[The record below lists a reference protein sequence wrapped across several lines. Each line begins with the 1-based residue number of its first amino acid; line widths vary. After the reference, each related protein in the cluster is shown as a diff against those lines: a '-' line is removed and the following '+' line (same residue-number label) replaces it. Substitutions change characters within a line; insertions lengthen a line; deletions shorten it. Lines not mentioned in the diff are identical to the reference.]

1 MSEKPITVSPY
12 SIDPFE
18 TLLMTEAEIDDL
30 YCNRADELFRPY
42 TVIDVI
48 TKVYNRSFID
58 DLQYHYRYVEL

>member
-48 TKVYNRSFID
+48 R
-58 DLQYHYRYVEL
+58 